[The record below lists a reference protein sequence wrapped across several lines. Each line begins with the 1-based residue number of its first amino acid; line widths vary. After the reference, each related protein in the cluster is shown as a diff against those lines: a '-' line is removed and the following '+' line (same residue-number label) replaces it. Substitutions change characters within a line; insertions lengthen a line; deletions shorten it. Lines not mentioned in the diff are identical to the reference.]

1 MAAFPT
7 CIAWPLSFVETYQ
20 GIILA
25 VDQIK
30 NFTQQIVARYSYFLI
45 RYCMFTIYTRKMKCP
60 FRKNININ
68 ILAIF
73 CWNRR
78 TNKIFWSLIDM
89 GPSHVR
95 REIVVMKIGNV
106 ATRRYKIFTSP
117 ARGTTTLLRNVR
129 FTRLDNMSFQP
140 STSYQ

>member
-30 NFTQQIVARYSYFLI
+30 NFTQQIVARYSYFLWNI
-45 RYCMFTIYTRKMKCP
+45 VCLQYTLEKWT

-68 ILAIF
+68 IVASFF
-73 CWNRR
+73 CWNGIK
-78 TNKIFWSLIDM
+78 NWIPWSLIDM

>member
-7 CIAWPLSFVETYQ
+7 CIAWPLSFVEIYQ

-45 RYCMFTIYTRKMKCP
+45 RYCMFTI

-68 ILAIF
+68 ILVIF

-95 REIVVMKIGNV
+95 REIVVLKIVNV
-106 ATRRYKIFTSP
+106 AARRYKIFTSP

>member
-7 CIAWPLSFVETYQ
+7 CIAWPLSFVEIYQ

-30 NFTQQIVARYSYFLI
+30 NFTQQIVARYSYFLWDI
-45 RYCMFTIYTRKMKCP
+45 VCLKYISQKYKYKYCSYFC
-60 FRKNININ
+60 
-68 ILAIF
+68 
-73 CWNRR
+73 CWNGIK
-78 TNKIFWSLIDM
+78 NWIPWSLIDM

-95 REIVVMKIGNV
+95 REIVVMKIVNV
-106 ATRRYKIFTSP
+106 AARRYKIFTSP

>member
-30 NFTQQIVARYSYFLI
+30 NFTQQIVARYSYFLWNI
-45 RYCMFTIYTRKMKCP
+45 VCLQYTLEKWT

-68 ILAIF
+68 IVAIF
-73 CWNRR
+73 LLKWNR
-78 TNKIFWSLIDM
+78 
-89 GPSHVR
+89 
-95 REIVVMKIGNV
+95 KIGFLEAWLTWGLVMCV
-106 ATRRYKIFTSP
+106 AKLLLWKSVM
-117 ARGTTTLLRNVR
+117 LLREDIR
-129 FTRLDNMSFQP
+129 YSHHQREELQHFCETFGLRA
-140 STSYQ
+140 